1 MRPEGR
7 HSLPQVPPRPD
18 ESGFQ
23 SEGLWPH
30 LRRERS
36 RGWNAGRRTGGG
48 RNLNTLHY
56 LLILRRIS
64 CRHLARLPGD
74 MTPERCAVRDL
85 IQFIDNLLGPRTS
98 PAAALEIAW
107 DMYWRLE
114 SNLLRGVIRR

>member
-1 MRPEGR
+1 LN
-7 HSLPQVPPRPD
+7 SLH
-18 ESGFQ
+18 F
-23 SEGLWPH
+23 
-30 LRRERS
+30 
-36 RGWNAGRRTGGG
+36 
-48 RNLNTLHY
+48 

-74 MTPERCAVRDL
+74 ITPERCTVRDL
-85 IQFIDNLLGPRTS
+85 IQFIDNLLGPKTS

>member
-1 MRPEGR
+1 M
-7 HSLPQVPPRPD
+7 
-18 ESGFQ
+18 
-23 SEGLWPH
+23 
-30 LRRERS
+30 
-36 RGWNAGRRTGGG
+36 
-48 RNLNTLHY
+48 NTLHY

-74 MTPERCAVRDL
+74 ITPERCAVRDL

-114 SNLLRGVIRR
+114 SNLLRGMIRR